1 MRAIVCAA
9 MLAASILAMP
19 AAAAGTPADPP
30 DVSAAPAAF
39 SVQTTLIADI
49 LKSAKAKAVLEK
61 HLPGLRPF
69 YGRISDLT
77 LAQVAQ
83 SSHGLLGDAKLKAV
97 QAGFDDIR

>member
-1 MRAIVCAA
+1 
-9 MLAASILAMP
+9 MLAASTLA
-19 AAAAGTPADPP
+19 TPAVAAETADMPSQQ
-30 DVSAAPAAF
+30 SAAPAAF
-39 SVQTTLIADI
+39 SVQRTLIADI

-77 LAQVAQ
+77 LAEVAQ

-97 QAGFDDIR
+97 QAGFDSIR